1 MIILLLVLSLIIGLV
16 FTWLYNNINN
26 ASKEDTW
33 LTFAAVGWII
43 FSITVIAGLCVGG
56 AYVNSGYVDER
67 LEVVKA
73 KNQEVEEG
81 IQFAVKSY
89 MEHEGKTY
97 TEMAPNEALAVV
109 QTYPELSSNELVK
122 DQIETYKENREQILK
137 YEQSK
142 VTRKVLAWWLWF
154 GNK

>member
-1 MIILLLVLSLIIGLV
+1 MIILLLILSFIIGLV
-16 FTWLYNNINN
+16 FTWLYNNVNNINMEYTCF
-26 ASKEDTW
+26 A
-33 LTFAAVGWII
+33 FAAIGWGVFLIM
-43 FSITVIAGLCVGG
+43 VVAGLCVGG
-56 AYVNSGYVDER
+56 AYINYGYADER
-67 LEVVKA
+67 LEVVKV

>member
-1 MIILLLVLSLIIGLV
+1 MIILLLILSFIIGLV
-16 FTWLYNNINN
+16 FTWLYNNVNYAN
-26 ASKEDTW
+26 MEDTCFA
-33 LTFAAVGWII
+33 FAAIGWGV
-43 FSITVIAGLCVGG
+43 FSIMVIAGLCVGG
-56 AYVNSGYVDER
+56 AYVDSGYADER
-67 LEVVKA
+67 LEVIRV

-154 GNK
+154 GNN

>member
-1 MIILLLVLSLIIGLV
+1 MIILLLVLSFITGLV
-16 FTWLYNNINN
+16 FTWLYNNIAN
-26 ASKEDTW
+26 ATKEDTW
-33 LTFAAVGWII
+33 FALAAIGWGV
-43 FSITVIAGLCVGG
+43 FSIMVIAGLCVGG
-56 AYVNSGYVDER
+56 AYINYGYVDER
-67 LEVVKA
+67 LEVVRV

-122 DQIETYKENREQILK
+122 DQIETYKENREQILE
-137 YEQSK
+137 YEQNK

>member
-1 MIILLLVLSLIIGLV
+1 MIILLLVLSLITGLV
-16 FTWLYNNINN
+16 FTWLCNNVNN
-26 ASKEDTW
+26 VSKEDTW
-33 LTFAAVGWII
+33 VTFSLIGWIV
-43 FSITVIAGLCVGG
+43 FSITAIAGLCVGG
-56 AYVNSGYVDER
+56 AYVNSGYADER
-67 LEVVKA
+67 LEVVRA

-122 DQIETYKENREQILK
+122 DQIETYKANREQILK

>member
-1 MIILLLVLSLIIGLV
+1 MIILLLVLSFIIGLV
-16 FTWLYNNINN
+16 FTWLYNNVKYTNM
-26 ASKEDTW
+26 EDTCFA
-33 LTFAAVGWII
+33 FAAIGWGV
-43 FSITVIAGLCVGG
+43 FSIMVVAGLCVGG
-56 AYVNSGYVDER
+56 AYIDYGYVDER
-67 LEVVKA
+67 LEVVRV

-81 IQFAVKSY
+81 IQLAVKSY

-97 TEMAPNEALAVV
+97 IGMAPNEALAVV